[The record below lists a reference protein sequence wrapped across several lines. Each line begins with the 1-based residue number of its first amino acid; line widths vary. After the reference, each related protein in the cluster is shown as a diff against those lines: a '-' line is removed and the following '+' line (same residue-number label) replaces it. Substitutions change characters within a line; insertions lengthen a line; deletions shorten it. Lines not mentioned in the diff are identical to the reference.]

1 VNVESAVAADAPHRD
16 ARVALSYPVHFGR
29 RLNFAYV
36 PADSYRLVGK
46 GQVEFD
52 GALLR
57 FSGKQRGMLSSSEQH
72 EIPLDRIFNVVRA
85 GTSMRLDVQL
95 DAGQTASLGFTMNTA
110 KDAAE
115 LSAELPVQK
124 TQKFIQQQAELVEF
138 AQRLN
143 RLSPRAWLTPGLVA
157 INVLVFIAMCLGGAG
172 VITAD
177 PAVAVRWG
185 SNYGPLTMTGEWWR
199 LFTSMFIHFGIL
211 HIAMN
216 MWALYVTGRMV
227 ERLFGSTRFLVLYLF
242 AGLCGS
248 MTSLLWNPTVNSA
261 GASAAI
267 FGVFGGMLAFVVIPR
282 NGVPSAVMA
291 ANRNSTI
298 IYAAYALFY
307 GFAHSGI
314 DNAAHIGG
322 LLGGFL
328 IGLTLARPLDDEHRA
343 DPDGARFMISATV
356 ATVLIA
362 MLAYPLF
369 NPRKIVAQEQQLR
382 RALYDVSV
390 EEPIALARME
400 TLRDQAKL
408 ETNEGIANQ
417 IETDI
422 HPLWLQMQTEVL
434 MASVPKESKLFDLR
448 MAFFRYLGDRLAWC
462 RILSADLRHPDQHQR
477 RMAELKSVLND
488 TRTDLDSIAN
498 LEKAAH

>member
-1 VNVESAVAADAPHRD
+1 
-16 ARVALSYPVHFGR
+16 
-29 RLNFAYV
+29 
-36 PADSYRLVGK
+36 
-46 GQVEFD
+46 
-52 GALLR
+52 
-57 FSGKQRGMLSSSEQH
+57 
-72 EIPLDRIFNVVRA
+72 
-85 GTSMRLDVQL
+85 
-95 DAGQTASLGFTMNTA
+95 
-110 KDAAE
+110 
-115 LSAELPVQK
+115 
-124 TQKFIQQQAELVEF
+124 
-138 AQRLN
+138 
-143 RLSPRAWLTPGLVA
+143 
-157 INVLVFIAMCLGGAG
+157 
-172 VITAD
+172 
-177 PAVAVRWG
+177 
-185 SNYGPLTMTGEWWR
+185 
-199 LFTSMFIHFGIL
+199 
-211 HIAMN
+211 
-216 MWALYVTGRMV
+216 
-227 ERLFGSTRFLVLYLF
+227 
-242 AGLCGS
+242 
-248 MTSLLWNPTVNSA
+248 
-261 GASAAI
+261 
-267 FGVFGGMLAFVVIPR
+267 
-282 NGVPSAVMA
+282 
-291 ANRNSTI
+291 
-298 IYAAYALFY
+298 
-307 GFAHSGI
+307 
-314 DNAAHIGG
+314 
-322 LLGGFL
+322 
-328 IGLTLARPLDDEHRA
+328 
-343 DPDGARFMISATV
+343 MISATV

>member
-1 VNVESAVAADAPHRD
+1 MPRGKGVRFLFSTYWRRRKERGQ
-16 ARVALSYPVHFGR
+16 VHF
-29 RLNFAYV
+29 LAYV

-328 IGLTLARPLDDEHRA
+328 IGLTLADLW
-343 DPDGARFMISATV
+343 MTN
-356 ATVLIA
+356 IA
-362 MLAYPLF
+362 
-369 NPRKIVAQEQQLR
+369 
-382 RALYDVSV
+382 
-390 EEPIALARME
+390 PI
-400 TLRDQAKL
+400 
-408 ETNEGIANQ
+408 
-417 IETDI
+417 
-422 HPLWLQMQTEVL
+422 
-434 MASVPKESKLFDLR
+434 R
-448 MAFFRYLGDRLAWC
+448 MARV
-462 RILSADLRHPDQHQR
+462 S
-477 RMAELKSVLND
+477 
-488 TRTDLDSIAN
+488 
-498 LEKAAH
+498 